1 MADKKFGQ
9 RTFRCNKLPA
19 SESVGLAFRL
29 GKLAAPLLENFASG
43 GLSFASIVGA
53 GENAQG
59 QKALGAIAKFLTS
72 IDPKEGQALLIE
84 LAEKA
89 QLQQP
94 GGNFEPVIFDS
105 AFAGEHIG
113 DSIQVAA
120 WVVQVNLSDF
130 FKGVPLNN
138 RNAAK
143 MPGS

>member
-29 GKLAAPLLENFASG
+29 GSLAAPLLESFSSG
-43 GLSFASIVGA
+43 GFSFTSLAAKGDDA
-53 GENAQG
+53 KG
-59 QKALGAIAKFLTS
+59 QKALVAIAKFLS
-72 IDPKEGQALLIE
+72 SVDPKEGQALLIE

-105 AFAGEHIG
+105 AFANEHIG

-120 WVVQVNLSDF
+120 WVVQVNLADF

-138 RNAAK
+138 RNGTAK
-143 MPGS
+143 MPG